1 MSTVAPQDIIT
12 IQPLSLDAFGVTNRP
27 AAGHVLK
34 FEVKDWTKMFEISL
48 MSPLFK
54 INQYDCYLG
63 FKGNVSGTHKGVDA
77 SKVSVRL
84 YFIAHMKHWSIC
96 IGGGMRLVLDD
107 YTCGS
112 EFDQAGVWLS
122 CMKGSGFT
130 FDVDPTAK
138 KFVVLLN
145 YQLLNTWIN
154 SKIINCDN
162 PECEDGI
169 IIPTFRLGC
178 SHVFCDKHDCKKLA
192 TSPTCVVCNNVP
204 KCICDQCALIKN

>member
-12 IQPLSLDAFGVTNRP
+12 VQPLSLDAFGLTNRP

-63 FKGNVSGTHKGVDA
+63 FKGVDE
-77 SKVSVRL
+77 SKISVRL

-96 IGGGMRLVLDD
+96 VGGGMRLVLDD

-112 EFDQAGVWLS
+112 EFDQAGV
-122 CMKGSGFT
+122 
-130 FDVDPTAK
+130 
-138 KFVVLLN
+138 
-145 YQLLNTWIN
+145 
-154 SKIINCDN
+154 
-162 PECEDGI
+162 
-169 IIPTFRLGC
+169 
-178 SHVFCDKHDCKKLA
+178 
-192 TSPTCVVCNNVP
+192 
-204 KCICDQCALIKN
+204 